1 MWKHGRPV
9 RWLKSPGDVAGRH
22 WSAFA
27 LGNARR
33 HKFDASHDAGADR
46 GAGRSARTCHNESL
60 AASLLSRKSGAQV
73 LRIMWHRGEYAVV
86 GRVVAVIER
95 WGLVGQWR
103 AGRVKIESASPKAED
118 QRARAREEQ
127 RGTIRPGRVGLSVMA
142 CDAQFDGT
150 CWRGGVKRLAS

>member
-103 AGRVKIESASPKAED
+103 AGACRVDATIEGHAPNKA
-118 QRARAREEQ
+118 
-127 RGTIRPGRVGLSVMA
+127 PYGLME
-142 CDAQFDGT
+142 
-150 CWRGGVKRLAS
+150 